1 MYKLLLCWRYL
12 RTRYIALASII
23 SVTLGVAT
31 MIVVNSVMA
40 GFTHEMQDRIHGI
53 LSDIVFESRNLDG
66 APDADAHMAKIR
78 EVAGQYIEG
87 MSPTAHVPAMLGYYI
102 GDQYRTQQ
110 INLIG
115 IDPETYGSV
124 SDFGKYLQHPE
135 NRNQLD
141 FQLKQAGYDVVDH
154 QAEDPSLVQPR
165 PQMKNAGWLYRKAK
179 YGAYH
184 AGQSTPTTTQP
195 PTTQTGAEQLGPTQ
209 LGPTQLGPTQLGP
222 TQLGPTQ
229 LGPTQLGPT
238 PSTNESMEA
247 NNPFAAAG
255 GTAFPTEE
263 FNPAKKQHV
272 GCVMGIALAS
282 YRAQNGTESFLQ
294 LPGDDIEI
302 TYPSAGRPPKPQ
314 SATFTV
320 TDFYESKMAEY
331 DGSFVFVP
339 LRRLQELRGMV
350 DVSTCEINPSTG
362 ELDLSTGVASFNAI
376 QIRLK
381 EGVDEN
387 MVRDLIRDAFQPQF
401 YVVSTWQDKQGALLA
416 AVQMETAVLNVLLFL
431 IIAVAGFGILAI
443 FCLIVVEKT
452 RDIGVLK
459 SLGASRGGIM
469 TIFLGYGLALGIVGS
484 GVGALG
490 GLLLVD
496 HINEAADFLGW
507 LTGKPVFDP
516 SIYFFQRIPT
526 IVHATTVLWIM
537 AGAIGIAVAASVLPA
552 LRAAYI
558 HPVSALN
565 GVATGGFRR
574 AVGSMMGRAA

>member
-1 MYKLLLCWRYL
+1 MYTLLLCWRYL

-31 MIVVNSVMA
+31 MIVVNAVMA

-66 APDADAHMAKIR
+66 APDAQAHMQKIR
-78 EVAGQYIEG
+78 NVAGKYIEG

-102 GDQYRTQQ
+102 NDQYRTQQ

-115 IDPETYGSV
+115 IDPTTYGSV

-135 NRNQLD
+135 NRKQLD
-141 FQLKQAGYDVVDH
+141 FQLRQAGYDVLDH
-154 QAEDPSLVQPR
+154 QAEDPSLAKPR
-165 PQMKNAGWLYRKAK
+165 TQMKQAGWLYREAK

-184 AGQSTPTTTQP
+184 APAA
-195 PTTQTGAEQLGPTQ
+195 TQTPVPVAEGNA
-209 LGPTQLGPTQLGP
+209 
-222 TQLGPTQ
+222 
-229 LGPTQLGPT
+229 
-238 PSTNESMEA
+238 SA
-247 NNPFAAAG
+247 AINPFGEVG
-255 GTAFPTEE
+255 GTAFPTEA
-263 FNPAKKQHV
+263 FNPAKQQHI
-272 GCVMGIALAS
+272 GCVLGIALAS
-282 YRAQNGTESFLQ
+282 YRDKEGNDSFLQ

-302 TYPSAGRPPKPQ
+302 TYPSAGRPPKPL
-314 SATFTV
+314 SASFTV
-320 TDFYESKMAEY
+320 TDFYESKMGEY

-339 LRRLQELRGMV
+339 LKEMQELRGMI
-350 DVSTCEINPSTG
+350 DPAS
-362 ELDLSTGVASFNAI
+362 GVASFNAI

-381 EGVDEN
+381 EGVDPN
-387 MVRDLIRDAFQPQF
+387 MVRDLIRDAFQPQY
-401 YVVSTWQDKQGALLA
+401 YVVSTWQDKQGPLLA
-416 AVQMETAVLNVLLFL
+416 AVQMETAVLNVLLFM

-452 RDIGVLK
+452 RDIGILK
-459 SLGASRGGIM
+459 SLGASRRGIM

-484 GVGALG
+484 GVGAVG
-490 GLLLVD
+490 GLLFVEN
-496 HINEAADFLGW
+496 INEIADFLGRA
-507 LTGKPVFDP
+507 TGTPVFDP
-516 SIYFFQRIPT
+516 SVYFFQRIPT
-526 IVHATTVLWIM
+526 IVHPQTVLLIM
-537 AGAIGIAVAASVLPA
+537 AGAIVIAVAASVLPA